1 MKIRN
6 NIDLIILENYRYK
19 YEENLIFPTYKKV
32 IRVNKNQRIIIEI
45 LIKDRTIFINK
56 NSKIKRDHLKYLND
70 LRKGNL
76 LVE

>member
-45 LIKDRTIFINK
+45 LINR
-56 NSKIKRDHLKYLND
+56 LNE
-70 LRKGNL
+70 K
-76 LVE
+76 V

>member
-19 YEENLIFPTYKKV
+19 YEENLIFPTYKRV

>member
-6 NIDLIILENYRYK
+6 NINLNILENHRYK
-19 YEENLIFPTYKKV
+19 YEENLLYPTYKKV
-32 IRVNKNQRIIIEI
+32 IRVNKTQRIIIEI
-45 LIKDRTIFINK
+45 LEKDRTIFINK

-76 LVE
+76 LME

>member
-6 NIDLIILENYRYK
+6 NINLNILENYRYK
-19 YEENLIFPTYKKV
+19 YEENLLYPTYKKV
-32 IRVNKNQRIIIEI
+32 IRVNKTQRIIIEI
-45 LIKDRTIFINK
+45 LEKDRTIFINK

-70 LRKGNL
+70 LRKDNL